1 MNKTTTILVSRQLK
15 KELDSFKDFGR
26 ETYADVIRK
35 LVHRARQ
42 SDESGLELSKG
53 TLMAIEAAKK
63 DIREGRVYS
72 SKKLAEELGF

>member
-15 KELDSFKDFGR
+15 KELDSFKEFGR

-42 SDESGLELSKG
+42 SDESGLELSKE
-53 TLMAIEAAKK
+53 TIKAIEAARN
-63 DIREGRVYS
+63 DIKEGRVHS
-72 SKKLAEELGF
+72 SKKLAEEMGF